1 MKNTFLRVFL
11 VVLLSNIVV
20 VSIGLGMVQFIQ
32 KRNQVSADLLGD
44 VGVQLVAGY
53 EKFGIT
59 SLQEETKK
67 RRRDCLVLFIYIKK
81 MVGLFLSRCLVI
93 LGSRTP
99 LV

>member
-11 VVLLSNIVV
+11 VVLLSNIIV

-53 EKFGIT
+53 EKFGIV

-67 RRRDCLVLFIYIKK
+67 AEKRLSGTIYLYQEN
-81 MVGLFLSRCLVI
+81 GR
-93 LGSRTP
+93 P
-99 LV
+99 LLKPLPRKF